1 MAINQAELPDMDQ
14 SAQETT
20 DPVEGSFGAQRQI
33 DDVDWN
39 FPLSSKQRNLH
50 NVHPYPAKFIPE
62 IPREL
67 IRTLGVPDKSIVFD
81 PFCGSGV
88 TLVEAQSAGYE
99 SLGVDL
105 NPIACLISRVKTQ
118 NLDASLDLIAEQIV
132 ASADNYSMSSSHAAI
147 PNLEHWFRPE
157 ISLRLSQIVQAV
169 DDQDLAEITRDA
181 FRAAISSI
189 IVRVSNQES
198 DTRYAA
204 KEHELT
210 SEDVTRLFL
219 NSCYS
224 LTKFRGHATPDQ
236 PKAQVIQSDIL
247 ELSPDAIESPVGLV
261 ITSPPYPAA
270 YEYWLYHKYRMYWLG
285 YDPVAVRE
293 KEIGARPHYFK
304 KNPPTPADFEDQIAH
319 IMWLVKE
326 SAVQS
331 AHVCFVVGPSKIKG
345 EIIDNAA
352 IVEAAAK
359 RHGFRLES
367 RISRQVDRGRKSFNL
382 AHARID
388 DEAVLIFSRGAV

>member
-1 MAINQAELPDMDQ
+1 MDQ
-14 SAQETT
+14 TAQNTKES
-20 DPVEGSFGAQRQI
+20 VEHGFGAQSRL

-67 IRTLGVPDKSIVFD
+67 IRTLGVPSDSIVFD

-88 TLVEAQSAGYE
+88 TLVEAQSAGIQ

-105 NPIACLISRVKTQ
+105 NPIACLISKVKTQ
-118 NLDASLDLIAEQIV
+118 NLGMPLESTAEQIV
-132 ASADNYSMSSSHAAI
+132 ASADRYPMSPSHAAI
-147 PNLEHWFRPE
+147 PKLDHWFRPE
-157 ISLRLSQIVQAV
+157 ISYRLSQIIQAIDNQELPAV
-169 DDQDLAEITRDA
+169 TRDA
-181 FRAAISSI
+181 FRAAVSSI

-210 SEDVTRLFL
+210 SQDVTSLFL
-219 NSCYS
+219 SACGS
-224 LTKFRGHATPDQ
+224 LTKFKGHAAPNE

-247 ELSPDAIESPVGLV
+247 EITPDAIETPIGLV

-304 KNPPTPADFEDQIAH
+304 KNPPTPKDFENQIAH
-319 IMWLVKE
+319 IMWLAKE
-326 SAVQS
+326 TAARA
-331 AHVCFVVGPSKIKG
+331 AHICFVVGPSKIKG

-359 RHGFRLES
+359 RHGFKLES
-367 RISRQVDRGRKSFNL
+367 RIGRQIDRGRKSFNL

-388 DEAVLIFSRGAV
+388 DEAVLIFSPGGR